1 MTPQNITPHL
11 HGLYATQELDQ
22 AATTCKSPLQVRTE
36 GTP

>member
-1 MTPQNITPHL
+1 MTPQNITLHL

-22 AATTCKSPLQVRTE
+22 AATCKSSLQVRTE